1 MNERFDPRKLS
12 PVALLLMA
20 GGVLMLDEGTFG
32 DAMMGRPDVPAWS
45 PMAALP
51 GADRG
56 GGEGLY
62 TRVGSVAVIDIW
74 GILAKADKDV
84 VYEGWYGTYRF
95 GTSYDFIRRAVA
107 AAVDDGGV
115 KSILLRI
122 NSPGGSAVSVEPAAQ
137 SVFDVRP
144 VVAGKD
150 GRAGGAGGKPVVAYA
165 DDLCASAAFY
175 LAAQAQLL
183 YGSPGSWIGSIGT
196 IVHTVDRSKMLADW
210 GITVNTIKSVESKDV
225 GSPFRPMSE
234 QDRALLQ
241 RDVNE
246 YDRQFV
252 AAVMRGR
259 GVDEATVRSWAKERG
274 YIGAAAVAAGLADG
288 VRVSVEAVV
297 REMDEKWGGGAANAR
312 AGAGRGAAVRAE
324 AEHGEGAGEL
334 VGAGGVGGGISAV
347 GGGGGAAVPQKRSDE
362 MAGRDTKDGADANAS
377 AGTQETKAPE
387 TPAKPDAA
395 AILAADT
402 TRRQEIRK
410 RAFAFSGNADVEKLR
425 VQAEDNHWT
434 PEKFSDEAVKLMAA
448 KAPPTG
454 HVASAGQDI
463 TVGDSGRT
471 KTNQALALSLIDRVN
486 PEVGMALS
494 GGGAKASRVAAAI
507 GFDSPELAAKAMRAA
522 RSEGMYGMGV
532 REIAVRCAAA
542 VLGGYDQAMRAL
554 HGGDG
559 GIRFMAALS
568 HSSSD
573 FPHLMSNV
581 ANKSLQASFEARE
594 VIWRALARKGV
605 SNDYKERSI
614 IATSMIS
621 RPQLLPEGQTAKL
634 VSFGERKEAI
644 AVDAYGSKFGFSYQT
659 LRNDDL
665 GAFTMKLNSL
675 SESFVELP
683 DDLLLALL
691 ALNAGLGP
699 TMSDGLT
706 LFHATHNNITTG
718 AALAYASLQLDFIA
732 FEKQKDFNPE
742 ESAANRRFITV
753 RPQTLLV
760 PTDLKFVAEDL
771 AMQPNVPGAAAT
783 PSSATQRNVLA
794 GRFTPLSTPKLTG
807 TRRYLFGP
815 PGVHAA
821 LEVAFLDGN
830 ESAQVVELPMTNP
843 MEMQWQATLPG
854 IGVSAVNYE
863 TAITNAGQ

>member
-1 MNERFDPRKLS
+1 MNPPSPPTPNQFDPRKLS

-32 DAMMGRPDVPAWS
+32 DAMMQRAEMPAWT

-51 GADRG
+51 GAERG
-56 GGEGLY
+56 GADGLY

-84 VYEGWYGTYRF
+84 VYEGWYGSYRF
-95 GTSYDFIRRAVA
+95 GTSYDFIRSAVA

-137 SVFDVRP
+137 SVFEVRP
-144 VVAGKD
+144 AVAGKD
-150 GRAGGAGGKPVVAYA
+150 GKAGGKPVVAYA

-196 IVHTVDRSKMLADW
+196 IVHTVDRSKMLADF

-259 GVDEATVRSWAKERG
+259 GVDEAKVRAWAKERG

-297 REMDEKWGGGAANAR
+297 REMDEKWGSGGAGGTR
-312 AGAGRGAAVRAE
+312 AGGGRGSVVRAE
-324 AEHGEGAGEL
+324 
-334 VGAGGVGGGISAV
+334 VGAVEGVVGGAI
-347 GGGGGAAVPQKRSDE
+347 GGAIGRGQIHAAEPQKRSDE
-362 MAGRDTKDGADANAS
+362 MDARDTKDGADANAS
-377 AGTQETKAPE
+377 AKQDTTAKPE

-410 RAFAFSGNADVEKLR
+410 RAFAFSGNAEVEKLR
-425 VQAEDNHWT
+425 IQAEDNHWA

-448 KAPPTG
+448 KNPPTG

-463 TVGDSGRT
+463 TVGDSGRA
-471 KTNQALALSLIDRVN
+471 KMSQALALSLIDRVN
-486 PEVGMALS
+486 PEVGMAIS
-494 GGGAKASRVAAAI
+494 NGGAKANRVAAAI

-522 RSEGMYGMGV
+522 RGEGLYGMGV
-532 REIAVRCAAA
+532 REIAVRCAAT
-542 VLGGYDQAMRAL
+542 VLGGYEQAMRAM

-573 FPHLMSNV
+573 FPNLMSNV

-594 VIWRALARKGV
+594 VIWRAIARKGV
-605 SNDYKERSI
+605 SNDYKERTI

-644 AVDAYGSKFGFSYQT
+644 AVDAYASKFGFSYQT

-691 ALNAGLGP
+691 ALNSGLGP
-699 TMSDGLT
+699 AMSDGST
-706 LFHATHNNITTG
+706 LFHANHNNITTG
-718 AALAYASLQLDFIA
+718 AALAYAALQLDFIA

-771 AMQPNVPGAAAT
+771 AMQPNVPAAAAT
-783 PSSATQRNVLA
+783 PSAATQRNVLA